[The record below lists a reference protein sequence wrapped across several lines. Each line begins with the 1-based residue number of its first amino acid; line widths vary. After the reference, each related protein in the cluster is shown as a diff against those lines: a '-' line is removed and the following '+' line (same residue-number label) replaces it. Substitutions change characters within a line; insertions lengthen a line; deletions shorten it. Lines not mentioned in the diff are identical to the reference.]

1 MSDVI
6 GLCAQISQ
14 TANGHFLSS
23 ATHVKRRAQGYP
35 RRNPEESVDLVA
47 MSWIFGVGNKSQG
60 DVPQFPV
67 PPSAGPGGDGSGDG
81 SGDGGKKGG
90 GGGIFGKQMDAYR
103 FDSAALERAAK
114 AAKELERSSKLL
126 DLTQLKVQSE
136 IVLFVVHI
144 HASIVQ

>member
-1 MSDVI
+1 MYDVI
-6 GLCAQISQ
+6 GLCAQVSQ

-35 RRNPEESVDLVA
+35 RRNPEEAVDLVT

-67 PPSAGPGGDGSGDG
+67 PPSVGTGGDG

-126 DLTQLKVQSE
+126 DQSQLKVQSE

>member
-1 MSDVI
+1 
-6 GLCAQISQ
+6 
-14 TANGHFLSS
+14 
-23 ATHVKRRAQGYP
+23 
-35 RRNPEESVDLVA
+35 
-47 MSWIFGVGNKSQG
+47 MSWIFGIGNKGQG

-67 PPSAGPGGDGSGDG
+67 PPPSAGPGGDGSGDG

-126 DLTQLKVQSE
+126 V
-136 IVLFVVHI
+136 
-144 HASIVQ
+144 